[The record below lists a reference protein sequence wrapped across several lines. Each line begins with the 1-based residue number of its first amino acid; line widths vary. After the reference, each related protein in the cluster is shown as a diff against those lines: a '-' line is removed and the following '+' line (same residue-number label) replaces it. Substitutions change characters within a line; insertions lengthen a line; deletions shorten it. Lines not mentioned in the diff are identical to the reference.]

1 MSKTDEELSY
11 IAFKRRE
18 VGAAP
23 RPRALPRHTRR
34 PLYLGQKPLPAPR
47 PPVPWYVRL
56 LDPRLYLRLAITLVV
71 VGALAMMLF
80 VSRQHLSQ
88 QLTAQSESS
97 EGVLRPGQQAGQ
109 ALSLDNLEDTLI
121 GLYLRMQQP
130 VLAAAPG
137 TSAAA
142 IPFTVEQG
150 ETATNVANR
159 LEQMGLV
166 SDAGLFALYMRYNG
180 IDKQLE
186 AGDFELAASM
196 SMPEMAQALQR
207 AIVREITV
215 TVPEGWRAEQVG
227 DLLQEQGVMD
237 AANFLAAVRAGDPV
251 ALGLGQFPALD
262 DRPPQASFE
271 GYLFP
276 DTYRIPARARP
287 AEMLEAMLGNF
298 EDKVPAELRAAAA
311 QSGLS
316 LYQAVVLASIVEREA
331 VQADER
337 PLIASVYR
345 NRLSGF
351 CDAEVGGLY
360 LQADPTVQYA
370 RGRPGNWWWKPQSV
384 EEYKLVQDPY
394 NTYLYPGLP
403 PGPIANPG
411 LSALQAA
418 VRPAET
424 QYCFFVATGDDGR
437 HVFARTFAEH
447 ENNVQLYQP

>member
-1 MSKTDEELSY
+1 MHKTDDDLSY
-11 IAFKRRE
+11 HSFKRRQ
-18 VGAAP
+18 VGTAP
-23 RPRALPRHTRR
+23 PPRTLPRVARR
-34 PLYLGQKPLPAPR
+34 PLYLGDKPLPASR

-56 LDPRLYLRLAITLVV
+56 LDPRLYLRLAMTLVV
-71 VGALAMMLF
+71 VSALAMMLF
-80 VSRQHLSQ
+80 VSRQHLAQ
-88 QLTAQSESS
+88 QLTARPESS
-97 EGVLRPGQQAGQ
+97 EGVVRPGQQAGQ

-121 GLYLRMQQP
+121 GLYLRLQQP
-130 VLAAAPG
+130 VLTAAPG
-137 TSAAA
+137 TSDAP

-150 ETATNVANR
+150 ETATAVAER
-159 LEQMGLV
+159 LQDMGLI
-166 SDAGLFALYMRYNG
+166 SDSSLFTLYMRYNG

-207 AIVREITV
+207 AIVREITL
-215 TVPEGWRAEQVG
+215 TVPEGWRAEQLG
-227 DLLQEQGVMD
+227 DLLQEQGIMD
-237 AANFLAAVRAGDPV
+237 AASFMAAVRAGDPV
-251 ALGLGQFPALD
+251 ALGLGQFSALEG
-262 DRPPQASFE
+262 RPPQASFE

-287 AEMLEAMLGNF
+287 TDLLEAMLGNF
-298 EDKVPAELRAAAA
+298 EEKVPGELRATAA

-316 LYQAVVLASIVEREA
+316 LYDAVVLASIVEREA

-345 NRLSGF
+345 NRLSGS
-351 CDAEVGGLY
+351 CDAEVGGPY

-370 RGRPGNWWWKPQSV
+370 RGRPGDWWWKPQSV

-394 NTYLYPGLP
+394 NTYLNPGLP

-411 LSALQAA
+411 LSALEAA
-418 VRPAET
+418 VRPADT